1 MKIHVIPILPWLP
14 WAVPDPFWCS
24 SRWIPDN
31 HRYSSMDLSCW
42 SIWSISR
49 LLELK
54 LRGKLWY
61 IGSMAYLL
69 FGILPSPLHN
79 HLRLVVLRESIF
91 HHWIITLFRGTM
103 REGHKKGSKFSHW
116 ITGSASGLV
125 GSWDRSFIGIE
136 GEGTTTERNARVHI
150 MTGEAD
156 AVYRELQKH
165 LDDMPVGYPATKSG
179 VEIVIDGIWN
189 RCVPINMYEFKDSTS
204 NFRIIYT
211 EDTVWKNQFGLRD
224 WCLSSDIPKYSLTL

>member
-1 MKIHVIPILPWLP
+1 
-14 WAVPDPFWCS
+14 
-24 SRWIPDN
+24 
-31 HRYSSMDLSCW
+31 
-42 SIWSISR
+42 
-49 LLELK
+49 
-54 LRGKLWY
+54 
-61 IGSMAYLL
+61 
-69 FGILPSPLHN
+69 
-79 HLRLVVLRESIF
+79 
-91 HHWIITLFRGTM
+91 
-103 REGHKKGSKFSHW
+103 
-116 ITGSASGLV
+116 
-125 GSWDRSFIGIE
+125 
-136 GEGTTTERNARVHI
+136 

-224 WCLSSDIPKYSLTL
+224 